1 MRTYQELIRHEGNNP
16 LFTAIEMSVASQV
29 NGFPF
34 HLHIEGVRGTGK
46 TTIMRAAKQILPP
59 MLRIKDCVYNCDPQ
73 APHCPLHRMLSAAEI
88 RKIGTEV
95 VPRPFLEISHS
106 AKIGT
111 VVGSI
116 DLGRLTDTQK
126 AAAALLP
133 GTIPKAHRGI
143 IFIDEINRLA
153 DISPELADVLL
164 DIMGTKPGRV
174 QIEETGLPIV
184 ELPISVSIWAAS
196 NPDEDPGALQQI
208 RRQLSDR
215 FDCNIKMARP
225 QNRQIVSQILTAQQG
240 HCPAQE
246 AHPLDVGNL
255 HSVGIRQDIT
265 DILAAIY
272 IDFGIES
279 LRAVEALQTASR
291 LAALQAGR
299 QEVVVADISQVVPWV
314 LGHRVD
320 AAVLAKILSYLEQ
333 RQGNLSPVK
342 APESQSLPKDVINK
356 QITNGWLK
364 NLWTSFYRKI
374 SFSRGGMK
382 IDNGGKQ
389 TGGNGEACAAAAACE
404 EDSKA
409 PPKNA
414 LPLDRLP
421 QEKLVTTESDGYDSD
436 NKAIL

>member
-16 LFTAIEMSVASQV
+16 LFSAIEMSVASQV

-59 MLRIKDCVYNCDPQ
+59 MVRIKNCVYNCDPQ
-73 APHCPLHRMLSAAEI
+73 APHCPLHRTLSAEEI
-88 RKIGTEV
+88 QKIGTEI

-116 DLGRLTDTQK
+116 DLGRLMDTQK
-126 AAAALLP
+126 TAAALLP
-133 GTIPKAHRGI
+133 GTIPRAHRGI

-174 QIEETGLPIV
+174 QIEETGLPNV

-225 QNRQIVSQILTAQQG
+225 QNRQIVSRILTEQKDN
-240 HCPAQE
+240 CLNLKD
-246 AHPLDVGNL
+246 HPLEVGNL
-255 HSVGIRQDIT
+255 RTVGTGKDIIG
-265 DILAAIY
+265 ILATIY

-299 QEVVVADISQVVPWV
+299 RKVIVSDVLQVVPWV

-320 AAVLAKILSYLEQ
+320 AAVLAKILLYLEEL
-333 RQGNLSPVK
+333 QGNVPVVR
-342 APESQSLPKDVINK
+342 AAESRSLPANVMCKQTANSWMKD
-356 QITNGWLK
+356 
-364 NLWTSFYRKI
+364 LWTSFCRKI
-374 SFSRGGMK
+374 SFSRDGMK
-382 IDNGGKQ
+382 SDTACKQ
-389 TGGNGEACAAAAACE
+389 TGGNAKTCADAAACQ

-421 QEKLVTTESDGYDSD
+421 QEKLVTTESEGYDGD